1 MEGVTARDV
10 MSRTFAGVTEG
21 DDVEDVRELMVEER
35 TDDVLV
41 LRGNDPVGQVAAHDL
56 LSTVA
61 ENGPDDA
68 TVESVMRPAPDPI
81 DADADLSNV
90 LTRLSAVD
98 GGRLPV
104 ANGDAELV
112 GVVTE
117 ADVIAAAST
126 VVTEPRATDVG
137 GPEGLGRSDRIA
149 GEEGLGGPEG
159 LATAETG
166 AVAGTGQTTTDPDA
180 EEPVAPSEQYSNQ
193 SVCESCGTLS
203 ADLQVVNGQSI
214 CPECRDV

>member
-21 DDVEDVRELMVEER
+21 DDVDDVRRLMVDER

-41 LRGNDPVGQVAAHDL
+41 LRGNEPVGQVAAHDL
-56 LSTVA
+56 LDTGTDEIA
-61 ENGPDDA
+61 GDA

-81 DADADLSNV
+81 DADSDLADV
-90 LTRLSAVD
+90 LTQLSVED

-126 VVTEPRATDVG
+126 VVTQPGATEVG
-137 GPEGLGRSDRIA
+137 GPEGLGGTERIGSQDTRS
-149 GEEGLGGPEG
+149 
-159 LATAETG
+159 TQTG
-166 AVAGTGQTTTDPDA
+166 AVAGTAQATADPDD
-180 EEPVAPSEQYSNQ
+180 EQPVDPSEQYSNQ